1 MLSNSKLN
9 CYKMK
14 RFRYIILLLALGML
28 TAGPGCTKYYKNDD
42 SDDTGKEGS
51 EESGDYSWDN
61 SKVVSIV
68 FNGTTI
74 SEKSDSVTVDGTT
87 VTITGSG
94 TYRLTGSLTDGHLI
108 VNAGSEAF
116 VRLLFGG
123 TSINCSSGAPVVVQ
137 KASKVIIILEDATEN
152 TLTDGLTYV
161 VDEDNEPNA
170 ALFSKAYLGFSGKG
184 TLYVKANYSDGI
196 TSKDGMTIS
205 AGTFSVTA
213 KDDGIR
219 GKDYLV
225 VHDGKFTVSSGGDG
239 LKSDNE
245 EAAALGYISIDK
257 GSFKI
262 AASGDAVSAKTN
274 VEIADGTFDLE
285 SGGGAGAKEG
295 PAPGGGGGTS
305 GGYSGTVSAKGI
317 KGLTSVKIA
326 AGSFTINSADDAL
339 HSDNEVS
346 LNGGTFTIST
356 GDDAIHADKSILL
369 KADSLNILSSY
380 EGIESGSIDFVS
392 GYMSLVT
399 TDDGF
404 NATMGTAVENDD
416 GSKLKIEGGN
426 ILVNSSDGDGID
438 SNGSVQMTGGVVI
451 VHGPKSQPEV
461 GIDVN
466 GSFNISGGIL
476 LATGPNS
483 GNMIEA
489 TSSSSQ
495 QYAAEIIISSTL
507 AASTLFHIEDAEG
520 KELITYKPF
529 RAVYYVVFSS
539 PELSSGSTYSV
550 FTGGSSTGTLSNG
563 VYSGGTYS
571 GGTLRKSF
579 VISNKVTSVSF

>member
-1 MLSNSKLN
+1 
-9 CYKMK
+9 MK
-14 RFRYIILLLALGML
+14 RFRFIILILAWIITM
-28 TAGPGCTKYYKNDD
+28 AGPGCTKYYKNDD
-42 SDDTGKEGS
+42 SDGTGTEGS
-51 EESGDYSWDN
+51 EESGDYSWDS

-68 FNGTTI
+68 FNGTSVTA
-74 SEKSDSVTVDGTT
+74 KSDSVTVDGTT

-94 TYRLTGSLTDGHLI
+94 AYRLTGSLTDGHLI
-108 VNAGSEAF
+108 VDAGSESI
-116 VRLLFGG
+116 VKLLFGG
-123 TSINCSSGAPVVVQ
+123 TRITSSSGAPVYVK
-137 KASKVIIILEDATEN
+137 KAGKAVIILEDDTEN
-152 TLTDGLTYV
+152 SLTDGLTYV
-161 VDEDNEPNA
+161 LDDDNEPNA
-170 ALFSKAYLGFSGKG
+170 ALFSKAYLGFSGNG
-184 TLYVKANYSDGI
+184 TLTVKANYNDGI
-196 TSKDGMTIS
+196 ASKDGMTINT
-205 AGTFSVTA
+205 GTFSVTA

-219 GKDYLV
+219 GKDYLII
-225 VHDGKFTVSSGGDG
+225 HGGKLTVSSGGDG

-245 EAAALGYISIDK
+245 DDAALGYISIDK

-262 AASGDAVSAKTN
+262 TASGDAVSAKTK
-274 VEIADGTFDLE
+274 VGIVDGTFDLE
-285 SGGGAGAKEG
+285 SGGGAGTKEG
-295 PAPGGGGGTS
+295 PNPPGGGGGTS
-305 GGYSGTVSAKGI
+305 GGYSGTVSAKGL
-317 KGLTSVKIA
+317 KGLTGLEIS
-326 AGSFTINSADDAL
+326 AGSFVINSADDAL

-356 GDDAIHADKSILL
+356 GDDAIHADKSIVL
-369 KADSLNILSSY
+369 KADSLNILTSY
-380 EGIESGSIDFVS
+380 EGIESASIDFVS

-404 NATMGTAVENDD
+404 NSTMGSPSENDD

-426 ILVNSSDGDGID
+426 ILINSSNGDGID

-466 GSFNISGGIL
+466 GAFNISGGIL

-495 QYAAEIIISSTL
+495 QYTAEIIISSTL
-507 AASTLFHIEDAEG
+507 SASTLFHIEDADG
-520 KELITYKPF
+520 KELITYNPV
-529 RAVYYVVFSS
+529 RAIYYVVFSS
-539 PELSSGSTYSV
+539 PDLTSGSTYSV
-550 FTGGSSTGTLSNG
+550 YTGGSSTGTLSNG

-579 VISNKVTSVSF
+579 AISNKVTSVSF